1 MEVTVS
7 FFVLKNNSV
16 TKTIP
21 KNIKRCSMKKIM
33 ILVSVIFLMCTGIWF
48 RFHTKECRVVSD
60 LAYDKNKKG
69 DHLVYIRE
77 GHELVPFLVL
87 TSDYNGETLLLRK
100 EVLKMNM
107 QINSYEAYYENS
119 FMDDYLNHEYI
130 RQLPDGMPVLE
141 SEIKITDE
149 KSLGVSGTGTKSI
162 KRKIF
167 LLAYSEVMEDQ
178 NINAASE
185 GTFLRFFEKEEQRIV
200 LKENQKSSYIF
211 RIVFEKGCT
220 VLEGRETADS
230 GTDLIRVETGECCD
244 FFHSGSPPFYTEAP
258 AQCAGKY
265 RMCRCPCESLMTSA
279 STS

>member
-1 MEVTVS
+1 
-7 FFVLKNNSV
+7 
-16 TKTIP
+16 
-21 KNIKRCSMKKIM
+21 MKKIM
-33 ILVSVIFLMCTGIWF
+33 ILISVIFLMCTGIWF

-178 NINAASE
+178 NIDEGSE
-185 GTFLRFFEKEEQRIV
+185 GTFLRFFEK
-200 LKENQKSSYIF
+200 
-211 RIVFEKGCT
+211 
-220 VLEGRETADS
+220 
-230 GTDLIRVETGECCD
+230 
-244 FFHSGSPPFYTEAP
+244 
-258 AQCAGKY
+258 
-265 RMCRCPCESLMTSA
+265 
-279 STS
+279 